1 MKVIA
6 FVGPSGT
13 GKSYRSV
20 MVSQKYGADA
30 IIDDGL
36 LISHGKVI
44 AGTSAKKEPTKIA
57 SVKHALFMRSYQVT
71 DVCRALKKNKIKCLM
86 ILGTSDGMV
95 EKIAR
100 NIGVGEIEQ
109 IIRIE
114 DIATEEEINMARR
127 MRTVEGK
134 HVIPVPTFEIKK
146 EFSGFFLHPLRRF
159 QKNLD
164 KEIDTAAADK
174 SIVRPTFSYMGDYTI
189 SDSVIISI
197 ALHEAG
203 KNKALIKVQNINLR
217 KTGHGV
223 HIDMTVLLEYGC
235 DVFKVCHDI
244 QVAVRDNVEKY
255 TSINARR
262 VNILIK
268 NLKKSAV

>member
-44 AGTSAKKEPTKIA
+44 AGSSAKKEATKIA

-71 DVCRALKKNKIKCLM
+71 DIRRALKKYNIQCLM

-95 EKIAR
+95 AKIAR

-114 DIATEEEINMARR
+114 DVATEEEMNLARR

-146 EFSGFFLHPLRRF
+146 EFSGYFLHPLRRF

-164 KEIDTAAADK
+164 TQIDTAAADK
-174 SIVRPTFSYMGDYTI
+174 SIVRPTFSYLGDYII
-189 SDSVIISI
+189 SDNVINEI
-197 ALHEAG
+197 AIHEA
-203 KNKALIKVQNINLR
+203 NKIESLERVQNINLR

-223 HIDMTVLLEYGC
+223 HIDMTVILKYGC
-235 DVFKVCHDI
+235 NIFDVCRNI
-244 QVAVRDNVEKY
+244 QLAVRENVERY
-255 TSINARR
+255 TSVNARR
-262 VNILIK
+262 VNILVR
-268 NLKKSAV
+268 NLKK

>member
-1 MKVIA
+1 MRVIA

-20 MVSQKYGADA
+20 MVSQQYGADA

-57 SVKHALFMRSYQVT
+57 SVKHALFMNPSQVNEIKK
-71 DVCRALKKNKIKCLM
+71 VLKRNKIKCLM

-95 EKIAR
+95 NKIAK
-100 NIGVGEIEQ
+100 NIGVHEIEQ

-114 DIATEEEINMARR
+114 DVATPEEMNMALR

-146 EFSGFFLHPLRRF
+146 EFSGY
-159 QKNLD
+159 
-164 KEIDTAAADK
+164 I
-174 SIVRPTFSYMGDYTI
+174 I
-189 SDSVIISI
+189 SDNVINSI
-197 ALHEAG
+197 AIHEAQKIDG
-203 KNKALIKVQNINLR
+203 LIKVQNINLR

-223 HIDMTVLLEYGC
+223 HIDMTVILQYGC
-235 DVFKVCHDI
+235 DIFSVCKNI
-244 QVAVRDNVEKY
+244 QLAVRNNVEQY

-262 VNILIK
+262 INILVK
-268 NLKKSAV
+268 NLRK

>member
-57 SVKHALFMRSYQVT
+57 SVKHALYMHSYQIKEV
-71 DVCRALKKNKIKCLM
+71 REALKKHNIKCLM

-95 EKIAR
+95 NKIAE
-100 NIGVGEIEQ
+100 NIAMGKIEQ

-114 DIATEEEINMARR
+114 DVATEKEMSMAKRI
-127 MRTVEGK
+127 RTEEGK

-146 EFSGFFLHPLRRF
+146 EFSGYFLHPLRNF
-159 QKNLD
+159 QRNLD
-164 KEIDTAAADK
+164 KDKGGNDDK
-174 SIVRPTFSYMGDYTI
+174 SIVRPTFSYMGDYKI
-189 SDSVIISI
+189 SDNVINEI
-197 ALHEAG
+197 AVHEA
-203 KNKALIKVQNINLR
+203 NKIEGLEKVSNINLR
-217 KTGHGV
+217 KTNHGV
-223 HIDMTVLLEYGC
+223 HIDMTVIIKYGFNIF
-235 DVFKVCHDI
+235 DVCRQI
-244 QVAVRDNVEKY
+244 QYAVRDNVERY
-255 TSINARR
+255 TSVNARR
-262 VNILIK
+262 VNILVK
-268 NLKKSAV
+268 NLKK